1 MQMGF
6 NARNAVTAVYLAAA
20 GFTGPHNIL
29 TGDFGYFRLIE
40 NGGDPQSVIARL
52 GSGWLITEVAHK
64 PFPSGRATHGILDG
78 CLGLQRAH
86 GFAAADIAEIALTVP
101 PLIQHLVGRPPK
113 PEMAINY
120 ARLCARYV
128 LACAM
133 HGDGIRMSDFTP
145 EAYLREDRQSLAART
160 RMVVQDDG
168 DPNALVPI
176 GVEIALTDGSRLRTE
191 VRHVYG
197 SPENP
202 MTRDAHL
209 AKFRQNCLDGRH
221 PLSPAE
227 INGLIDAC
235 DTLHG
240 IPDIDALLTTAR

>member
-1 MQMGF
+1 M
-6 NARNAVTAVYLAAA
+6 
-20 GFTGPHNIL
+20 
-29 TGDFGYFRLIE
+29 
-40 NGGDPQSVIARL
+40 
-52 GSGWLITEVAHK
+52 
-64 PFPSGRATHGILDG
+64 
-78 CLGLQRAH
+78 
-86 GFAAADIAEIALTVP
+86 
-101 PLIQHLVGRPPK
+101 
-113 PEMAINY
+113 
-120 ARLCARYV
+120 
-128 LACAM
+128 
-133 HGDGIRMSDFTP
+133 
-145 EAYLREDRQSLAART
+145 REDRQSLAART
-160 RMVVQDDG
+160 SLFEQDDG

-176 GVEIALTDGSRLRTE
+176 GVEIALTDGSRLSTE

-240 IPDIDALLTTAR
+240 IPDIDALVTAAR